1 MAIFSLCGVHM
12 YIVHWQIA
20 SNSFAIARAY
30 LLRLD
35 AVRDVLHIP
44 RMSALRGLRFIPRP
58 VIYVGLDEDEVPGGG
73 VSPALASTG
82 TGTIIGAAGGVDGG
96 PDGNAVGPRQ
106 VTLPY
111 STKLPEL

>member
-1 MAIFSLCGVHM
+1 VAIFPHV
-12 YIVHWQIA
+12 YIVQIA

-82 TGTIIGAAGGVDGG
+82 SGTIIGAAGGVDGG
-96 PDGNAVGPRQ
+96 PDGDAVGPGPRQ
-106 VTLPY
+106 VTLPH
-111 STKLPEL
+111 STKLLEL